1 MPKKRSRERRVAAT
15 ATKRPPAPP
24 EASEPAGWAEH
35 EKQTRRKRRSRED
48 VAARLCN
55 AARQL
60 FAERGFAA
68 TTTKEIALAAD
79 VSETLL
85 FRYYGSKAV
94 LFEEIISGPIN
105 RMMSEFAVRHR
116 DERGRKDRDAVV
128 RRYVT
133 KLFEILSQNDE
144 LFKAA
149 VSTPQQSD
157 THRGPRSHGLERY
170 FSEAVTHLEMDYA
183 REAHKLDFDPRIGA
197 RLAFGMIASAVLLRD
212 WLFPQEKWS
221 DTAITSALEHMIMR
235 ALAPRG

>member
-1 MPKKRSRERRVAAT
+1 MPSKKLRDRQAGAT
-15 ATKRPPAPP
+15 APKRPPAPL
-24 EASEPAGWAEH
+24 EAHESAGRSEH
-35 EKQTRRKRRSRED
+35 EKRTRRRRRSRED
-48 VAARLCN
+48 VVARLCA

-116 DERGRKDRDAVV
+116 DERGKKNREAVV
-128 RRYVT
+128 RQYVT
-133 KLFEILSQNDE
+133 KLFEILSQNEE

-149 VSTPQQSD
+149 IATPHQSGM
-157 THRGPRSHGLERY
+157 HRGSQLHGLERY

-183 REAHKLDFDPRIGA
+183 SEAHKLDFDPRIGA
-197 RLAFGMIASAVLLRD
+197 RLAFGMIASVVLLRD
-212 WLFPQEKWS
+212 WLFPQEKWP
-221 DTAITSALEHMIMR
+221 DTAITYALERMIMR